1 VTGRNAIAATILAWI
16 FPGLGHWYLGR
27 RRLAAAFAAIV
38 TAMFLLGLS
47 FHGRLWLPVPGQP
60 MSYVSTFADFGTGLL
75 QLAARALVERPEGNL
90 LAVTHEYG
98 TVYLATA
105 GLMNLLLMLEV
116 WDIASGRKG
125 EEKEPA

>member
-1 VTGRNAIAATILAWI
+1 
-16 FPGLGHWYLGR
+16 
-27 RRLAAAFAAIV
+27 
-38 TAMFLLGLS
+38 
-47 FHGRLWLPVPGQP
+47 
-60 MSYVSTFADFGTGLL
+60 MSYVWTFADFGTGLL